1 MLTSH
6 LRTQCV
12 NYCTLESLRLKGFN
26 AHADKYDPKTG
37 HAVGVYRTIVTHFWV
52 A

>member
-6 LRTQCV
+6 LRAQCV

-26 AHADKYDPKTG
+26 AHTDKYDPKTG
-37 HAVGVYRTIVTHFWV
+37 HAVGVYRIIATHFWV